1 MEKTNF
7 EQLLRLIADMES
19 FSKANDSIT
28 EEIGKIESESLTDD
42 SLEFLY
48 AAQAEPIRVPAQ
60 EEDKKKR
67 R

>member
-19 FSKANDSIT
+19 FSKANDFIT
-28 EEIGKIESESLTDD
+28 EEIEAIEQEQISED
-42 SLEFLY
+42 SLELLY
-48 AAQAEPIRVPAQ
+48 AAQAEPIQVPIKD
-60 EEDKKKR
+60 EKKDR